1 MRKLLFLGVPM
12 AALLAG
18 AAAAIT
24 LSSEIKAIDAKLGI
38 IILSNGATY
47 ELAPGVDAGKLRPG
61 DKVTIDYEQI
71 GAHSLISNIKKVK

>member
-1 MRKLLFLGVPM
+1 MRTLLLLGLPI

-18 AAAAIT
+18 TAAAIT

-38 IILSNGATY
+38 IILSNGTTY
-47 ELAPGVDAGKLRPG
+47 QLAAGVDTGKLRPG

-71 GAHSLISNIKKVK
+71 GTHSVISKINKAK